1 MLLHICVWNSELL
14 QMLTLNLIY
23 RYIVPI
29 KMQQLRYPAWPYLRN
44 QLLKEGFS
52 KFVSH
57 AN

>member
-14 QMLTLNLIY
+14 QMLTLTLIY
-23 RYIVPI
+23 IVLI
-29 KMQQLRYPAWPYLRN
+29 KKQQLRYPAWPYPRN